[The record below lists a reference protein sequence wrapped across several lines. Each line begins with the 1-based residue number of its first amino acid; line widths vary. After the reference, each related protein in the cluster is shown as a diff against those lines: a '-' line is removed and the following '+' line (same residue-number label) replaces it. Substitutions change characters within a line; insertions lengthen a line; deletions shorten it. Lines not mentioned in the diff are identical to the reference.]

1 MESIIST
8 FHIDWK
14 IIITQA
20 INFGVVFVVL
30 YFYALKPLGKLMKE
44 RGEKIE
50 MGLSDAKK
58 SNELLQKATLEY
70 DKNTI
75 KLRQISID
83 AQKELQK
90 DLEQLRA
97 KNLDRIKMDNEQW
110 TKKRIEQMEIDK
122 KTLVEG
128 AKNELVS
135 LAILVAEK
143 IMQDK
148 NK

>member
-1 MESIIST
+1 
-8 FHIDWK
+8 
-14 IIITQA
+14 
-20 INFGVVFVVL
+20 
-30 YFYALKPLGKLMKE
+30 MKE

-122 KTLVEG
+122 KALVEG
-128 AKNELVS
+128 AKNEIVS
-135 LAILVAEK
+135 LVMLATEK
-143 IMQDK
+143 LLGAKNDK
-148 NK
+148 NFDEKVLQELKDL